1 MAQVAERSVEGR
13 RDKALWLRTAAAG
26 AATAL
31 ALAGCG
37 ALMPGGGK
45 ADPTIAGPGVTDD
58 SVKVV
63 FVGVDL
69 SGVQAATGFS
79 TASVGDPKKQVEALE
94 TWINDN
100 GGLGGRKLE
109 AVFRWYN
116 AQADSPAAEEQ
127 LCNQISQ
134 DDQAFAVV
142 LTGQFQSNARPCYDE
157 RNTLVLD
164 ATLVAS
170 DDTIYGELDPHLWTA
185 SYPEYDAFTRA
196 YIDALD
202 KQSFFEGRD
211 QVAIVAADNPVNR
224 RAVESKAVKQLE
236 ALGLEVEIGWVDA
249 TDMGTIFMGEEQAA
263 ITFAS
268 KGIDRVFFLGG
279 ARLASIFATIAG
291 SKGLNA
297 TYGISTFD
305 NPTFF
310 VNNPSTVPAETMIG
324 MVGIGFQ
331 PAQDVADEQ
340 LAFPREGAEQ
350 ECMDIYA
357 EAGISFETR
366 ENARFAIPYC
376 DAARLLKAGSDEVGE
391 GGTYNA
397 STWSAAVDRVGS
409 DFETASG
416 FGNGLT
422 GGKRAA
428 AGAYRMMRFD
438 EGCGCFVYE
447 GDDVPFS
454 K

>member
-1 MAQVAERSVEGR
+1 MAQATERATSGGR
-13 RDKALWLRTAAAG
+13 RDRALWLRTAVAG
-26 AATAL
+26 AASVL

-45 ADPTIAGPGVTDD
+45 ADATVAGPGVSDD

-69 SGVQAATGFS
+69 DAVKDTTGFN
-79 TASVGDPKKQVEALE
+79 TASIGDPAKQVEALE
-94 TWINDN
+94 KWVNDN
-100 GGLGGRKLE
+100 GGLGGRKLD

-116 AQADSPAAEEQ
+116 AEVDSPAAEEQ

-142 LTGQFQSNARPCYDE
+142 ITGQFQSNARPCYAE

-164 ATLVAS
+164 ATLVAN
-170 DDTIYGELDPHLWTA
+170 DAKLYEELDPHLWTA

-196 YIDALD
+196 YIDALEA
-202 KQSFFEGRD
+202 QGFFEGRD
-211 QVAIVAADNPVNR
+211 KAAIVVADNPVNR
-224 RAVESKAVKQLE
+224 RVVEGQAIKQLE
-236 ALGLEVEIGWVDA
+236 GLGLEVEVGWVDP

-279 ARLASIFATIAG
+279 SRLASIFATIAG
-291 SKGLNA
+291 SKGLQA

-305 NPTFF
+305 NPSFF
-310 VNNPSTVPAETMIG
+310 VNNPDTVPAETMVG

-331 PAQDVADEQ
+331 PAQDVADAQFE
-340 LAFPREGAEQ
+340 FPQPGVEQ
-350 ECMDIYA
+350 ECIDIFA
-357 EAGISFETR
+357 AGGVTFETR

-376 DAARLLKAGSDEVGE
+376 DATRLLKLGADEVEGE
-391 GGTYNA
+391 MFNA
-397 STWSAAVDRVGS
+397 TTWSDAVDRVGA

-416 FGNGLT
+416 FGNGLGN
-422 GGKRAA
+422 GGRSAS
-428 AGAYRMMRFD
+428 GSYRLMRFD
-438 EGCGCFVYE
+438 EGCSCFVYE
-447 GDDVPFS
+447 GEDVPFAE
-454 K
+454 